1 MIKKVLLTI
10 FVVNSCS
17 FISYTEILPVIRPL
31 VIGAEDI
38 EINQSYIDSKEYS
51 FAKIKIGRSSIAIL
65 SLAYIKDGVFEWVS
79 SSNERIFTFNG
90 NIIKTIGLPHN
101 IDILDTYA
109 IQGFSSQTVL
119 VALDNPNATVSQSLA
134 YQSTVIEGQVI
145 VEEQVIFN
153 ELNLDVTNTYIID
166 ESNGRPISSTQK
178 VHPYLPV
185 ISLDFEVLKVIIF
198 C

>member
-1 MIKKVLLTI
+1 MIKKVLLTV

-17 FISYTEILPVIRPL
+17 FISYTEVLPAIRSV
-31 VIGAEDI
+31 VIGAEDV

-51 FAKIKIGRSSIAIL
+51 FAKIKMGRSSIAIL

-90 NIIKTIGLPHN
+90 KIIKTIGLPHN

-109 IQGFSSQTVL
+109 RQGFSSQTVL

-166 ESNGRPISSTQK
+166 EFDGRPVSSIQK

-185 ISLDFEVLKVIIF
+185 ISLDFYYK
-198 C
+198 

>member
-17 FISYTEILPVIRPL
+17 FISYTEILPVIRSV

-90 NIIKTIGLPHN
+90 KIIKTIGLPHN

-109 IQGFSSQTVL
+109 RQGFSSQTVL

-166 ESNGRPISSTQK
+166 ESNGRPVSSIQK

-185 ISLDFEVLKVIIF
+185 ISLDFYYK
-198 C
+198 

>member
-17 FISYTEILPVIRPL
+17 FISYTEILPVIRSV

-90 NIIKTIGLPHN
+90 KIIKTIGLPHN

-109 IQGFSSQTVL
+109 RQGFSSQTVL
-119 VALDNPNATVSQSLA
+119 VVLDNPNATVSQSLA

-166 ESNGRPISSTQK
+166 EFDGRPVSSIQK
-178 VHPYLPV
+178 VHPYLPE
-185 ISLDFEVLKVIIF
+185 ISLDFYYK
-198 C
+198 

>member
-17 FISYTEILPVIRPL
+17 FISYTEILPVIRSV

-90 NIIKTIGLPHN
+90 KIIKTIGLPHN
-101 IDILDTYA
+101 IDILDTYTR
-109 IQGFSSQTVL
+109 QGFSSQTVL
-119 VALDNPNATVSQSLA
+119 VALDNPNATVSQFLT
-134 YQSTVIEGQVI
+134 YQSTVTEGNVN
-145 VEEQVIFN
+145 VVEQVIFN

-178 VHPYLPV
+178 IHPHLPK
-185 ISLDFEVLKVIIF
+185 ISINFYYK
-198 C
+198 

>member
-10 FVVNSCS
+10 FVMNSCS
-17 FISYTEILPVIRPL
+17 FISYTEILPVIRSV

-90 NIIKTIGLPHN
+90 KIIKTIGLPHN

-109 IQGFSSQTVL
+109 RQGFSSQTVL

-166 ESNGRPISSTQK
+166 ESNGRPVSSIQK

-185 ISLDFEVLKVIIF
+185 ISLDFYYK
-198 C
+198 

>member
-1 MIKKVLLTI
+1 M
-10 FVVNSCS
+10 NSCS
-17 FISYTEILPVIRPL
+17 LISYTEILPVIRSV

-90 NIIKTIGLPHN
+90 KIIKTIGLPHN

-109 IQGFSSQTVL
+109 RQGFSSQTVL

-166 ESNGRPISSTQK
+166 ESNGRPVSSIQK

-185 ISLDFEVLKVIIF
+185 ISLDFYYK
-198 C
+198 

>member
-17 FISYTEILPVIRPL
+17 FISYTEILPVIRSV

-51 FAKIKIGRSSIAIL
+51 FAKIKMGRSSIAIL

-90 NIIKTIGLPHN
+90 KIIKTLGLPHN
-101 IDILDTYA
+101 IDILDAYTR
-109 IQGFSSQTVL
+109 QGFSSQTVL

-166 ESNGRPISSTQK
+166 EFDGRPVSSIQK

-185 ISLDFEVLKVIIF
+185 ISLDFYYK
-198 C
+198 

>member
-17 FISYTEILPVIRPL
+17 FISYTEILPVIRSV

-90 NIIKTIGLPHN
+90 KIIKTIGLPHN

-109 IQGFSSQTVL
+109 RQGFSSQTVL

-166 ESNGRPISSTQK
+166 EFDGRPVSSIQK

-185 ISLDFEVLKVIIF
+185 ISLDFYYK
-198 C
+198 

>member
-1 MIKKVLLTI
+1 MIKKVLLTV

-17 FISYTEILPVIRPL
+17 FISYTEVLPAIRSV
-31 VIGAEDI
+31 VIGAEDF

-51 FAKIKIGRSSIAIL
+51 FAKIKMGRSSIAIL

-90 NIIKTIGLPHN
+90 KIIKTTGLPHN
-101 IDILDTYA
+101 IDILDTYTR
-109 IQGFSSQTVL
+109 QGFSSQTVL
-119 VALDNPNATVSQSLA
+119 VALDNPNATVSQFLT
-134 YQSTVIEGQVI
+134 YQSTVTEGNVS
-145 VEEQVIFN
+145 VVEQVIFN

-178 VHPYLPV
+178 IHPHLPK
-185 ISLDFEVLKVIIF
+185 ISINFYYK
-198 C
+198 